1 VIDSLTDIYLPL
13 VGWTLAGLL
22 FLRYLP
28 EAMPRLMGRSLYWV
42 GVPLQVLA
50 FIQRA
55 DLTRSVGIVPA
66 VVAFA
71 FFAGLGL
78 AWLWVNFR
86 GIAKE
91 DRGGFLL
98 SSSLGNVGFVGLA
111 IAPYLV
117 DDAYLAWIVLFSLA
131 HNVICSY
138 GLGVAIASYYG
149 EHNWPIHW
157 STHLKSMVTTPSIWA
172 CAIGIWLKLEHVE
185 LVAPLT
191 SFIQTSVT
199 VVVPMALLLIGTR
212 LSQVKKWDGIGKA
225 IPAVLIKLVL
235 VPLCVGGGMT
245 LLGLTDMSR
254 LAMVLQAGMPC
265 AFASAIL
272 AEEYNVKEETILLS
286 IALSSVGILMTIPLW
301 LWLFHP

>member
-22 FLRYLP
+22 FFRFLP
-28 EAMPRLMGRSLYWV
+28 EAVPRFMGRSLYWV

-55 DLTRSVGIVPA
+55 DLTRSVWLVPA

-71 FFAGLGL
+71 FFVGLG
-78 AWLWVNFR
+78 AGWLWAHFT
-86 GIAKE
+86 GITRE
-91 DRGGFLL
+91 QRGGFLL

-117 DDAYLAWIVLFSLA
+117 DDAYLGWVVLFSLA

-157 STHLKSMVTTPSIWA
+157 STHIRSMLVTPSIWA
-172 CAIGIWLKLEHVE
+172 CAIGIWLKLQHIE
-185 LVAPLT
+185 LAEPIAIG
-191 SFIQTSVT
+191 IQASVQI
-199 VVVPMALLLIGTR
+199 VIPMALLLIGIR
-212 LSQVKKWDGIGKA
+212 LSQIKKWDGVSKA

-235 VPLCVGGGMT
+235 VPLCVGGGLT
-245 LLGLTDMSR
+245 LLGVPDMPR

-265 AFASAIL
+265 AFAGAIL
-272 AEEYNVKEETILLS
+272 AEEYNVQEETILLS
-286 IALSSVGILMTIPLW
+286 IALSSVGILVTIPLW
-301 LWLFHP
+301 LWLF